1 MCSEYGTE
9 KIIDVNILGLN
20 SVYFPN
26 YCLIIKTSISLKV
39 RSTGFCPFAAVK
51 KKKQVLTKYVR
62 KNISTKYYVYNS
74 SVIP

>member
-1 MCSEYGTE
+1 MCSEYETK

-39 RSTGFCPFAAVK
+39 WSIVFCQFAAVK
-51 KKKQVLTKYVR
+51 KKNKSLVV
-62 KNISTKYYVYNS
+62 SVYE
-74 SVIP
+74 